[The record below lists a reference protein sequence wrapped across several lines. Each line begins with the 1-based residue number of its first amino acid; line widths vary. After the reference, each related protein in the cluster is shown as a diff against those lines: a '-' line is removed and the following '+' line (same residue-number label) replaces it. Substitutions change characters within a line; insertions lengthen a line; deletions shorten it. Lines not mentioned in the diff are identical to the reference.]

1 MTQETDVSNKPK
13 EFIQLLIPSNVTVSE
28 TESIKELILK
38 NETSAQGDVYVEGSM
53 KQLRNLFKNHLVVK
67 PACLFD
73 TTIKLDVI
81 TRFANNDGRYQENDS
96 RTRSFEL
103 SQVQKASV
111 RSELDHNYKYRFLHV
126 NEAGD
131 ILPLY
136 SPSQTIAGGAGDL
149 MLTFT
154 GHKGSG
160 FEYCDAT
167 TQTLTRGSQYQ
178 TSFLPEM
185 ANGEDYRIKVKA
197 TYKDSMPIEWDLNV
211 NYLPNLDGVTRF
223 VDLGT
228 HIFYGNSTQRP
239 AVPYKFALSNVIDS
253 QDDDLDVYDLTLN
266 NGMTDYFE
274 VDEQENIIT
283 ISDTKSSTVPKL
295 GESIAYVT
303 SDDTF

>member
-1 MTQETDVSNKPK
+1 
-13 EFIQLLIPSNVTVSE
+13 
-28 TESIKELILK
+28 
-38 NETSAQGDVYVEGSM
+38 
-53 KQLRNLFKNHLVVK
+53 
-67 PACLFD
+67 
-73 TTIKLDVI
+73 
-81 TRFANNDGRYQENDS
+81 
-96 RTRSFEL
+96 
-103 SQVQKASV
+103 
-111 RSELDHNYKYRFLHV
+111 
-126 NEAGD
+126 
-131 ILPLY
+131 
-136 SPSQTIAGGAGDL
+136 
-149 MLTFT
+149 
-154 GHKGSG
+154 
-160 FEYCDAT
+160 
-167 TQTLTRGSQYQ
+167 
-178 TSFLPEM
+178 M